1 MTDLYT
7 IDYKELT
14 NYRDKIE
21 HQGVTDEKELMD
33 VLDRC
38 RYALIVDEEIASYP
52 TFERLADIVFFV
64 VLTTVFLGGVFIGFL
79 LDLVW

>member
-1 MTDLYT
+1 MRS
-7 IDYKELT
+7 IDYTELT
-14 NYRDKIE
+14 AYTDKIE
-21 HQGVTDEKELMD
+21 HQGITDEAELMD

-38 RYALIVDEEIASYP
+38 RNSLAVEEEIASYP

-64 VLTTVFLGGVFIGFL
+64 VLTAVFLGGVFIGFL